1 MVLKHLAK
9 EGTCKLS
16 SLWSLCCHNYF
27 FAQQFCDRKR
37 REKNCQRWQRGRSL
51 RNVDGGLR
59 REPLR
64 WAVGPR
70 RVVVLRPP
78 ISTEVMGGGGLSLGM
93 SVINHICYHQIRVSM
108 TRYFI
113 PLQALNVKYLV
124 K

>member
-78 ISTEVMGGGGLSLGM
+78 ISTEVMGGGVEPRYVSHQPYLLSPNK
-93 SVINHICYHQIRVSM
+93 SFYDKIFYSTPSIER
-108 TRYFI
+108 
-113 PLQALNVKYLV
+113 
-124 K
+124 